1 MKPARHTENP
11 GNLRGS
17 YALVI
22 ALSFLALAATVQR
35 APAQALQSVA
45 IVYAGLSGNQAPG
58 WVAYEAGFFRKY
70 GLDVQM
76 VHVVGGPKA
85 VQVLTSGSAV
95 LAQVSGLPTIQ
106 SRLQGSDV
114 VFLGGILNTLNY
126 QFIVDKNILK
136 PDDLKGKAVAVSRVG
151 SSSDFATRFALDK
164 YGLVAGKDVSIL
176 EIGSQPDRFAAL
188 ETGKIQGVMVE
199 VPLTLKA
206 KKMGFRVL
214 ADLQMLGLEYQATG
228 LVTTQAMIK
237 SRPDLIRNIMKA
249 YVEGIHYYKT
259 HPKESIA
266 ILQKYLKTDDMEALK
281 ETYEAIGLT
290 LIPEKPYP
298 TLRGIQM
305 MLGELGAKDPKAQ
318 AAKPEQFVDLSFM
331 KELDTSGFIDRLY
344 KAKPAVASAGA
355 PASAPAT
362 AKDKAAAAKA
372 TPPAAEKAKPAPV
385 LAKTIP
391 AQEAKAA
398 LQEHT
403 VQLGDTLSRM
413 AQKYYGDML
422 KWNKIYE
429 ANKQTIKNPNFI
441 YIGQKIMIPG
451 GETSGT

>member
-1 MKPARHTENP
+1 VKQARHIRYP
-11 GNLRGS
+11 GFLSGS
-17 YALVI
+17 YAFVF
-22 ALSFLALAATVQR
+22 ALSFLAIAATADR
-35 APAQALQSVA
+35 APAQAPQSVA

-70 GLDVQM
+70 GLDVKM

-106 SRLQGSDV
+106 SRLQGSDI

-126 QFIVDKNILK
+126 QFIVDKSIQR
-136 PDDLKGKAVAVSRVG
+136 PEDLKGKAVAVSRVG

-164 YGLVAGKDVSIL
+164 YGLVAGKDVSIV

-237 SRPDLIRNIMKA
+237 SRPDVIRNIMKA

-305 MLGELGAKDPKAQ
+305 ILGELGAKDPKAQ

-344 KAKPAVASAGA
+344 KANPAVASAGVLA
-355 PASAPAT
+355 PAA
-362 AKDKAAAAKA
+362 AKDKVVVVSKSA
-372 TPPAAEKAKPAPV
+372 PPAEKAKPAPAS
-385 LAKTIP
+385 AKTVP
-391 AQEAKAA
+391 ASSPKDGSQEYTIQA
-398 LQEHT
+398 
-403 VQLGDTLSRM
+403 GDTLSRL
-413 AQKYYGDML
+413 AQRHYGDAL
-422 KWNKIYE
+422 KWNRIYE
-429 ANKQTIKNPNFI
+429 ANKQSLKNPNYI
-441 YIGQKIMIPG
+441 YIGQKIVIPG
-451 GETSGT
+451 DETSGT